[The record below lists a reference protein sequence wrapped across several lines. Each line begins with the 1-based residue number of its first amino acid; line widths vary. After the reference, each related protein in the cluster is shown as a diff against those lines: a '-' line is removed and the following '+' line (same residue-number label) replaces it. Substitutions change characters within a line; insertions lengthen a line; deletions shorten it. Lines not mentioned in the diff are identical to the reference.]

1 MDFYH
6 LAGYMSGL
14 LVIKPNM
21 EAISLYRTIVL
32 VHVLDAIICS
42 LIANHSRRRTLPWTI
57 SGLIFGIW
65 ALATLFL
72 LPIKNPTK

>member
-14 LVIKPNM
+14 LIIKPNM
-21 EAISLYRTIVL
+21 EALYRTIVL

>member
-6 LAGYMSGL
+6 LTGYISGL
-14 LVIKPNM
+14 LIIKPNM

-32 VHVLDAIICS
+32 VHVLDAIFCS
-42 LIANHSRRRTLPWTI
+42 VIAHHSCRRTLPWTI

-72 LPIKNPTK
+72 LPVKNPAK